1 MTILPY
7 EQSIN
12 IKNFKENDPKIDQ
25 EEEVVDFVKFGT
37 NQLVLLGK
45 IKLSIVK
52 KTLHTVTT
60 EYHHLTHVSP
70 QILYLKLAIV
80 KSNSLLTKYNLAHL
94 FITTRS
100 HLS

>member
-12 IKNFKENDPKIDQ
+12 IKNFKENDQKIDQ

-52 KTLHTVTT
+52 K
-60 EYHHLTHVSP
+60 
-70 QILYLKLAIV
+70 
-80 KSNSLLTKYNLAHL
+80 NSAYCDD
-94 FITTRS
+94 
-100 HLS
+100 